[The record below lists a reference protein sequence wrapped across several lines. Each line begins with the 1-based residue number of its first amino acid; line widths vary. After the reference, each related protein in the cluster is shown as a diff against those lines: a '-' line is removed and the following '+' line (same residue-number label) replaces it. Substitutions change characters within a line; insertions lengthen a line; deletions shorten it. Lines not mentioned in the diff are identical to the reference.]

1 MLNRRRAAVGL
12 AVGLGGLAVVPLA
25 VTRIEIHQA
34 LETYRLLPRDRTVSP
49 SAQKTA
55 VIYFSR
61 SGNTAL
67 LSRHLAIKLD
77 AALYPITASDYDLG
91 LMGWANA
98 MIDARKIDAVI
109 SPPSID
115 LTGHDVVYLGSPIW
129 LYSPAPPIW
138 QFVEQN
144 RFDGKRVVLFNTFNS
159 KFKPEFIEIFRQKVL
174 QRGARVFEHQFIK
187 RGRMGWQLSSE
198 AMLQAFTEHWISSS
212 S

>member
-34 LETYRLLPRDRTVSP
+34 RETSLLLPSERSNNPTDQR
-49 SAQKTA
+49 TA
-55 VIYFSR
+55 VVYFSR

-67 LSRHLAIKLD
+67 LSRHLASQFD
-77 AALYPITASDYDLG
+77 AALYQLDANDYDLG
-91 LMGWANA
+91 LLGWANA
-98 MIDARKIDAVI
+98 MCDARQQEARI
-109 SPPSID
+109 SPASID

-159 KFKPEFIEIFRQKVL
+159 KFKPEFIEIFRQKVM
-174 QRGARVFEHQFIK
+174 QRGALAFEHQFIR
-187 RGRMGWQLSSE
+187 RGRMGWQLTSHE
-198 AMLQAFTEHWISSS
+198 MLESFTAQWISRTP
-212 S
+212 